1 MESAKRRLNRLENR
15 LDKTAGSGSRCACK
29 PLHVMIVDQDEDGR
43 YFDSRDAMHGVER
56 EVPAEVVKG
65 HRACAHP
72 QCVNRGKIN
81 LIVVTCQPSEG
92 GEVKPLKEL
101 S

>member
-1 MESAKRRLNRLENR
+1 MAKP
-15 LDKTAGSGSRCACK
+15 GSRCECK
-29 PLHVMIVDQDEDGR
+29 PLAVLIVDQDEEGR
-43 YFDSRDAMHGVER
+43 YFDSCNLER
-56 EVPAEVVKG
+56 EIPAEVVEG

-92 GEVKPLKEL
+92 GEVKPLAEIT
-101 S
+101 